1 MRVRL
6 VLAVFTALSAL
17 SATAC
22 STGGRPAAL
31 SAPLSAAS
39 PTAPV
44 IAPGRP
50 GEAARTLGADE
61 AATAVPTPTAN
72 AADVRYAQDMIVHH
86 RQALEMATLA
96 LTHAGDPTV
105 RALASRIRDSQGPEI
120 QVMSR
125 WLTEQ
130 GMRLP
135 DHHTNHG
142 AMPGMATPEQ
152 LGALAA
158 ASGPE
163 FDRLFLRLMTAHHR
177 GAITMSAE
185 VLTNG
190 SHLRI
195 EEMANEIATVQAGEI
210 RRMARLLA
218 SP

>member
-6 VLAVFTALSAL
+6 VLAVLTILSAL

-31 SAPLSAAS
+31 STPLS
-39 PTAPV
+39 TAPV

-152 LGALAA
+152 LSALAA

-163 FDRLFLRLMTAHHR
+163 FDRLFLRLMTAHHQ

-210 RRMARLLA
+210 RRMARLLT